1 MSLEV
6 VDLEDE
12 ALVLMDL
19 GAQDLDDSNLMDWEE
34 AHADLGESHGGSGL
48 FFCSGFLGNEAIEA
62 ADRKSGSMDDLVG
75 MASLDVDASAG
86 LDLMEVTGNE
96 GPDEANPG
104 RWEEAGE
111 VELSLLLLFL
121 ESPSFVRVWLLCSA
135 GSGWFWISSH
145 SDISP

>member
-6 VDLEDE
+6 LDLED
-12 ALVLMDL
+12 ADLMDL
-19 GAQDLDDSNLMDWEE
+19 GAQDVDDSNLMDWEE

-48 FFCSGFLGNEAIEA
+48 FFFSRFLGDEAIEA
-62 ADRKSGSMDDLVG
+62 ADRKSDSMDDLVE
-75 MASLDVDASAG
+75 MAPLDVDASAG

-96 GPDEANPG
+96 GID
-104 RWEEAGE
+104 EAGE